1 MQGAWR
7 GTKAQRELPEPSAP
21 KINEIN
27 QRLRV
32 EATTRI
38 ELVYTVLQFA
48 EACTYLFAFI
58 SLQLILLSF
67 PGAFRSDDT
76 ALSCPVFSSWVAKW

>member
-21 KINEIN
+21 EINEIN

-48 EACTYLFAFI
+48 KACTTLLPFIPLRMILFG
-58 SLQLILLSF
+58 F
-67 PGAFRSDDT
+67 PKCAG
-76 ALSCPVFSSWVAKW
+76 

>member
-21 KINEIN
+21 EINEIN

-38 ELVYTVLQFA
+38 ELVYTVLQ
-48 EACTYLFAFI
+48 T
-58 SLQLILLSF
+58 
-67 PGAFRSDDT
+67 
-76 ALSCPVFSSWVAKW
+76 VA